1 MNDDLAAFRIRQ
13 ALFLFTKDG
22 TEAHV
27 AIDAALDPVRELKT
41 FATIRGSIRRA
52 IEREY
57 RGAVHIDDVV
67 ETILRLI
74 EDGRLP

>member
-1 MNDDLAAFRIRQ
+1 MNDDLAEFRIRQ
-13 ALFLFTKDG
+13 AFALYVKDG
-22 TEAHV
+22 TETHGV
-27 AIDAALDPVRELKT
+27 IDSALGPVRELKT
-41 FATIRGSIRRA
+41 FTTIRGSIRRA

-67 ETILRLI
+67 ETILKLI

>member
-22 TEAHV
+22 TEAHG
-27 AIDAALDPVRELKT
+27 AIDAALDPVRELKLSPPY
-41 FATIRGSIRRA
+41 AAQSAAPSRESIA
-52 IEREY
+52 AQSIS
-57 RGAVHIDDVV
+57 
-67 ETILRLI
+67 TTLSKPSWRLI